1 MQPIY
6 EVADRQVNIDTF
18 AGKLILSGRRLRPRH
33 IQRIPHQYMPS
44 IGFAY
49 SMTNSLVFRAGY
61 AYQSFMEG
69 TGANLRT
76 TLNPPF
82 FIETDFAYDTRT
94 PGFDHNRLR
103 GCRDVKPVL

>member
-18 AGKLILSGRRLRPRH
+18 AGKLIHPDGDYGRATYNGY
-33 IQRIPHQYMPS
+33 PHQYMPR

-94 PGFDHNRLR
+94 PG
-103 GCRDVKPVL
+103 